1 MGLKELFKEKTDRNI
16 YEQTQRNFLPCIFDV
31 ENLSI
36 IET

>member
-1 MGLKELFKEKTDRNI
+1 MGLKELVKEKTDRNI

>member
-1 MGLKELFKEKTDRNI
+1 MGLKEIVKEKSDQNI
-16 YEQTQRNFLPCIFDV
+16 FEQIQTNFLQCIFDV

>member
-1 MGLKELFKEKTDRNI
+1 MGLKEIVKEKSDRNI
-16 YEQTQRNFLPCIFDV
+16 FEQIQTIFLPCIFDV